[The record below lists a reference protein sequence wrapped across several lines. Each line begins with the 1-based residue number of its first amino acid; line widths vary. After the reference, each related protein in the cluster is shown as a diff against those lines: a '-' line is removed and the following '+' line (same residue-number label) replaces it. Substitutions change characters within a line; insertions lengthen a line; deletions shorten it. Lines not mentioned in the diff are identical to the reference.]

1 MHLAESDYLEEVE
14 DTRRGRS
21 KHEAE
26 EDQREANEELLKQ
39 VDAHFLASFWAE
51 PAPRWPRSGFCSR
64 ELFCLRLWPTWQCC
78 NVAMLRSQ
86 DGDVELNLGVP
97 LPSSDV
103 CGQRCGAPL
112 GWSDSMCSTLAV
124 ESGDLSHWI
133 CHDQIAVPI
142 RAETAKTAN
151 ETGHVVIGGDER
163 MVSPTIL
170 VPGGRRAPSRGTKR
184 RKA

>member
-78 NVAMLRSQ
+78 GVAMLRSQ
-86 DGDVELNLGVP
+86 DGDVELNLGSLSHQATCVDSAVE
-97 LPSSDV
+97 LHWDGATACARLLQSSLETCRTGFV
-103 CGQRCGAPL
+103 MTRSLYPL
-112 GWSDSMCSTLAV
+112 GRTR
-124 ESGDLSHWI
+124 
-133 CHDQIAVPI
+133 P
-142 RAETAKTAN
+142 
-151 ETGHVVIGGDER
+151 
-163 MVSPTIL
+163 
-170 VPGGRRAPSRGTKR
+170 RRLTKR
-184 RKA
+184 DTL

>member
-1 MHLAESDYLEEVE
+1 
-14 DTRRGRS
+14 
-21 KHEAE
+21 
-26 EDQREANEELLKQ
+26 
-39 VDAHFLASFWAE
+39 
-51 PAPRWPRSGFCSR
+51 
-64 ELFCLRLWPTWQCC
+64 
-78 NVAMLRSQ
+78 MLRSQ

-151 ETGHVVIGGDER
+151 ETGHVVIGGGER

-170 VPGGRRAPSRGTKR
+170 VPGGRVAPSRGAKR

>member
-1 MHLAESDYLEEVE
+1 MLIFWLAFGQN
-14 DTRRGRS
+14 RRQDGLDRAS
-21 KHEAE
+21 VQGNCFACAFG
-26 EDQREANEELLKQ
+26 QRGS
-39 VDAHFLASFWAE
+39 VV
-51 PAPRWPRSGFCSR
+51 
-64 ELFCLRLWPTWQCC
+64 TWQCC
-78 NVAMLRSQ
+78 VH
-86 DGDVELNLGVP
+86 VELNLGVP

-103 CGQRCGAPL
+103 CGQCCGAPL

-170 VPGGRRAPSRGTKR
+170 VPGGRVAPSRGTKR